1 MYWQCFTSIF
11 VTINPFLPHS
21 CAWFSDL
28 TRELRREI
36 FVTKN
41 WIISKVAFLFPIQV
55 AKEWLTGLSIFVD
68 FTFLTVCTSLFFFER
83 VMFRFFLFER
93 KKKRVIIPGLSSSS
107 EIWRHMKS
115 SSSLRRTSFLR
126 KNFTRDITQLLI
138 IQLDKILN
146 SVIQAESQKLIDPE
160 KMKKYLSEL
169 NEEAYVRS
177 VKIDVLK

>member
-11 VTINPFLPHS
+11 VTINPFSPHS

-93 KKKRVIIPGLSSSS
+93 KKKKSNYTWLILVVRNMETHEIVIIA
-107 EIWRHMKS
+107 K
-115 SSSLRRTSFLR
+115 
-126 KNFTRDITQLLI
+126 KNVIFEEELYYLL
-138 IQLDKILN
+138 LCF
-146 SVIQAESQKLIDPE
+146 
-160 KMKKYLSEL
+160 KMLF
-169 NEEAYVRS
+169 NP
-177 VKIDVLK
+177 